1 MGRES
6 SSPVDIDQ
14 AAAAASPADAAQPL
28 DATQREEAY
37 FPRRYLT
44 DFFEFLKA
52 NSSTFQVVTY
62 ADLLLDQDR
71 DYESNYTAEYRAW
84 RRSIRL
90 SLRNRRK
97 IFVLL
102 QYDVDS
108 RPERSMD
115 LLRTPEHEGIPA
127 NVMIFNRR
135 ISRPKLRD
143 EGELVYTD
151 YELDHDLLQRLE
163 RQGSQ
168 IAYHCNAMEQAK
180 FDMAKALE
188 IFDSDVRQLSQRYNI
203 RFFSAHGGVRG
214 PCGEANRTIEFH
226 PDWVDK
232 LRWVHNG
239 HTVRFNGSLS
249 DGSHHSGKIA
259 PENRDLRDFVRTF
272 KSGNRYRILLH
283 PQYYDTNPRQSRSY
297 SGTTWYD
304 ELLQSSRDP
313 QGPSLWSGVDIDS

>member
-1 MGRES
+1 M
-6 SSPVDIDQ
+6 DIDQ
-14 AAAAASPADAAQPL
+14 AGNAAAAGPGRGAQPL
-28 DATQREEAY
+28 DANQREEAY

-44 DFFEFLKA
+44 DFFKFLKA

-62 ADLLLDQDR
+62 ADFRLDQDR

-84 RRSIRL
+84 QRSIRL
-90 SLRNRRK
+90 SLRDRRK

-115 LLRTPEHEGIPA
+115 LLRTPEHKGIPA

-135 ISRPKLRD
+135 ISRPKLR
-143 EGELVYTD
+143 EQGEVVYTD
-151 YELDHDLLQRLE
+151 YDLDHDLLQRLE
-163 RQGSQ
+163 RHGSQ

-180 FDMAKALE
+180 FEMKKALE
-188 IFDSDVRQLSQRYNI
+188 IFDDDVRQLSRRYNI

-214 PCGEANRTIEFH
+214 PAGEANRTIEFH

-239 HTVRFNGSLS
+239 HTVRFKGSFS
-249 DGSHHSGKIA
+249 DGGHHSGKIA

-272 KSGNRYRILLH
+272 KRGNRYRILLH

-297 SGTTWYD
+297 SGTAWYD
-304 ELLQSSRDP
+304 ELLQSGRDP
-313 QGPSLWSGVDIDS
+313 QGPSLWSGVDVGS